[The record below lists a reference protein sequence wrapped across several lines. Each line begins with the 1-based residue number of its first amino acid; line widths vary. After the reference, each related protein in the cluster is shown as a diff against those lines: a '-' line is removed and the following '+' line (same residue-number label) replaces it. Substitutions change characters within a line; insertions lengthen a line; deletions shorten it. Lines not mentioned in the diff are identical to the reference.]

1 MVSGIILKKGKFS
14 KTLLNNIQNYYEGIG
29 VDPRFVAVK
38 WHEWV
43 DYPDVAVFK
52 AEINGK
58 VVGWV
63 VYNPKKST
71 IDRNPE
77 R

>member
-1 MVSGIILKKGKFS
+1 MTSGIILKKGKFS
-14 KTLLNNIQNYYEGIG
+14 KTLLNNFQNYYEGIG

-52 AEINGK
+52 AEN
-58 VVGWV
+58 
-63 VYNPKKST
+63 
-71 IDRNPE
+71 
-77 R
+77 